1 MAQRFGVGFRGGV
14 LRSPDPTGGP
24 GAPGRGEGGG
34 GMRFASQSCP
44 NSEPGIRDVHFT
56 TRFGFYCSFVL
67 R

>member
-1 MAQRFGVGFRGGV
+1 MAQRFGVGFRGGSYVHLTLREGLV
-14 LRSPDPTGGP
+14 LRGG
-24 GAPGRGEGGG
+24 GRVGG